1 MGKYNL
7 LDIFKRNKELSELAY
22 TYDFAEIENDMQKV
36 YLKRMALDTCAN
48 FIAKAVSQSEFKTK
62 NKHWYYKLNIRPN
75 TDDSATQ
82 FWEKFIYKLV
92 VDNQALIILSDADD
106 LLIAD
111 SWYRNELAVY
121 EDIFSDV
128 VVKDYTFKRT
138 FKMSE
143 VLYLEY
149 NNQRLERFIKGL
161 FEDYGELHSRMID
174 AAKRNNQI
182 RGTVSIDGST
192 DLKKMEDL
200 QKYIDKLF
208 NAFQKK
214 SIALAPLIKGFDY
227 KEYSNT
233 TGSSNITME
242 EITKIPSELINA
254 VADALCIPTAL
265 LHGNRAELKDNM
277 TAFNRYCLAPLLQ
290 KIEDELNA
298 KTIEPQDYSE
308 ETKIE
313 AAGINK
319 PDIFELA
326 EPIDKL
332 VSSSAFNPNEIRKQ
346 LGYEPREGGDE
357 YVRTKNYESADTAKG
372 GEKSEDNKY

>member
-1 MGKYNL
+1 MGKFNL

-22 TYDFAEIENDMQKV
+22 TYDFPEIENDMQKL

-62 NKHWYYKLNIRPN
+62 NKHWYYQLNVRPN

-82 FWEKFIYKLV
+82 FWEKFVYKLI
-92 VDNQALIILSDADD
+92 VDNKALIILSDTDD

-111 SWYRNELAVY
+111 SWYRNEFAVY
-121 EDIFSDV
+121 EDVFTDV
-128 VVKDYTFKRT
+128 TVKDYTFKKT
-138 FKMSE
+138 FKMKD
-143 VLYLEY
+143 VIYLEY
-149 NNQRLERFIKGL
+149 NNQKLEQFTNGL

-182 RGTVSIDGST
+182 RGTVSIDGNVDPNKS
-192 DLKKMEDL
+192 DDL

-214 SIALAPLIKGFDY
+214 SIALAPLMKGFDY

-233 TGSSNITME
+233 TGSSNITTE
-242 EITKIPSELINA
+242 EIAKIPSELINF

-277 TAFNRYCLAPLLQ
+277 IAFNRYCLAPLLQ

-308 ETKIE
+308 EARIE
-313 AAGINK
+313 VVGINK

-332 VSSSAFNPNEIRKQ
+332 ISSSVFNTNEIRKQ
-346 LGYEPREGGDE
+346 LGFEPREGGDE
-357 YVRTKNYESADTAKG
+357 YVRTKNYESADSAKG
-372 GEKSEDNKY
+372 GEKE